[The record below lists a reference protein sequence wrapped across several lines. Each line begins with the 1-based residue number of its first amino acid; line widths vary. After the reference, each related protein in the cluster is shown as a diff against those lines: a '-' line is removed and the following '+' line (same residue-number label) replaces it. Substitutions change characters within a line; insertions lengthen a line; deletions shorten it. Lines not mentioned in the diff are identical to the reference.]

1 MEDLKLL
8 SLSDLLDLLIEQTTY
23 HTQLISKGGTTGE
36 QFRISGETLKQLQEE
51 IGLRKLAE
59 KTDQTIFR
67 SQDESSLEMA
77 S

>member
-23 HTQLISKGGTTGE
+23 HTQLISKGASGE
-36 QFRISGETLKQLQEE
+36 QFRISKETLKQLQEE
-51 IGLRKLAE
+51 IALRKLAV
-59 KTDQTIFR
+59 KTDQTMFP
-67 SQDESSLEMA
+67 SQDDSSLEMA